1 MKKLILLAA
10 VLASHVCASAQ
21 TIVKPFDIPMKD
33 SIVYQ
38 VENAVFIFDKQH
50 VEDYFKGLD
59 TILVQ
64 RKYDKKV
71 FRNIQFAH
79 LTAEEVQR
87 HYGMVSKFWAA
98 SKGNPMTY
106 STDRISLFWNDTET
120 ILMPYLDE
128 ILPELLEQGWV
139 QVVERSSNK
148 RVKQFR
154 IDYEDIDL
162 KTFRIFRFEK
172 INNRD
177 IGKLMLRE
185 SEIFLEQMHNVQ
197 R

>member
-10 VLASHVCASAQ
+10 VLAGGAAAHAQ
-21 TIVKPFDIPMKD
+21 TIVKPVSLPMND

-59 TILVQ
+59 TILPQ
-64 RKYDKKV
+64 RKYDNKV

-79 LTAEEVQR
+79 LNQEEVQR
-87 HYGMVSKFWAA
+87 HYAMANKFWAA
-98 SKGNPMTY
+98 SKTSPLHY

-139 QVVERSSNK
+139 QVVERSTGK
-148 RVKQFR
+148 RVAQFR

-162 KTFRIFRFEK
+162 KTFRIFRFNK
-172 INNRD
+172 VNNRD
-177 IGKLMLRE
+177 QGKLILRE
-185 SEIFLEQMHNVQ
+185 SDIFLEQMHNVQ